1 MAQPRRAI
9 FSVRNIAV
17 VAALLLVSSSL
28 LTAMTMQKAYAHF
41 DHFSHYNNRGDSV
54 GNYYAYEALDPEYAR
69 PNEPTALMFSVQD
82 NDGHDTYNI
91 ITMVEVY
98 SAATGERLKAFPW
111 TKQDKGDFQLFYNFP
126 DVGNYQIVLSVA
138 TGTGPVNLNG
148 VDPPRVTLVGTTG
161 CNCDRAVF
169 NASVSN
175 SFGTIWN
182 TAMAAAVIGPLVIFG
197 SVLGVVQMGR
207 RKRGVVGERFEVIK
221 WIIMLLAIA
230 GGMVHLA
237 VFAEH
242 ASLRIEYSIFLITAG
257 IMQIRYGISYTLLTL
272 KSSNASFKDPIY
284 ARSYYKK
291 TVGLN
296 LFGLLGTAVLIGLY
310 IYAVTFPPPLS
321 PNNRP
326 EDVDVAGIMAKSTEV
341 ALVFGIVYLMR
352 AEKKRLNER
361 ISQTPDEAGRGEVSD
376 LR

>member
-1 MAQPRRAI
+1 MAQQRG
-9 FSVRNIAV
+9 AV
-17 VAALLLVSSSL
+17 FRKVTVLAALLLVSSSFL
-28 LTAMTMQKAYAHF
+28 ATMTTQKAYAHF
-41 DHFSHYNNRGDSV
+41 DHFSHYNNRGDTV
-54 GNYYAYEALDPEYAR
+54 GNYYAYEALDPEYAK
-69 PNEPTALMFSVQD
+69 PNEPTALLFSVQD

-111 TKQDKGDFQLFYNFP
+111 TKEDKGDFQLFYNFP

-138 TGTGPVNLNG
+138 TGTGPVNINEI
-148 VDPPRVTLVGTTG
+148 DPPRVTLSGTTG
-161 CNCDRAVF
+161 CNCDRAIF
-169 NASVSN
+169 NVSVSN

-197 SVLGVVQMGR
+197 SVLGVVQMGK
-207 RKRGVVGERFEVIK
+207 RKNGGAPSERFEVIK

-242 ASLRIEYSIFLITAG
+242 ASLRIEYAIFLITAG

-272 KSSNASFKDPIY
+272 KSSNARFKDPIY
-284 ARSYYKK
+284 ARSYYRK

-296 LFGLLGTAVLIGLY
+296 LFGLLGTSVLIGLY
-310 IYAVTFPPPLS
+310 IYAVTLPPPLS
-321 PNNRP
+321 PNDRP
-326 EDVDVAGIMAKSTEV
+326 EDVDIAGILAKSTEV
-341 ALVFGIVYLMR
+341 AIVIGIVYLMR
-352 AEKKRLNER
+352 AEKKRLNAR
-361 ISQTPDEAGRGEVSD
+361 ISQAPDADSSNIND

>member
-1 MAQPRRAI
+1 MAQPRGAI
-9 FSVRNIAV
+9 FSNRNIV
-17 VAALLLVSSSL
+17 VMAALLLISSSL
-28 LTAMTMQKAYAHF
+28 LMSMTMQKAYAHF
-41 DHFSHYNNRGDSV
+41 DHFSHYNNRGDTL

-69 PNEPTALMFSVQD
+69 PNDPTALMFSVQD
-82 NDGHDTYNI
+82 RDGHDTYNI

-98 SAATGERLKAFPW
+98 SDATGERLKAFPW

-126 DVGNYQIVLSVA
+126 NIGNYQIVLSVA
-138 TGTGPVNLNG
+138 RGDGPVNLNA
-148 VDPPRVTLVGTTG
+148 VDPPRSTLVGTTG
-161 CNCDRAVF
+161 CSCDRAIF
-169 NASVSN
+169 NVSVSD

-197 SVLGVVQMGR
+197 SVLGVVQMGK
-207 RKRGVVGERFEVIK
+207 RKKGMPSERFEVIK

-242 ASLRIEYSIFLITAG
+242 ASLRIEYSIFLIAAG

-272 KSSNASFKDPIY
+272 KSSNARFRDHIY

-326 EDVDVAGIMAKSTEV
+326 EDVDVAGVLAKSTEV

-352 AEKKRLNER
+352 AEKKRLDTH
-361 ISQTPDEAGRGEVSD
+361 ISETPDEADRSKVNG
-376 LR
+376 LP